1 MQTTEQTGKIVAI
14 AVATS
19 LLLSTVA
26 LVWAQS
32 PAPKF
37 QIIHREKIQ
46 REMVWFNGREGDF
59 EYKPFL
65 KEGRVYISLLDLM
78 RHIGGKLLT
87 GPPKNLIELERNK
100 TLVRVLPGEHY
111 VLVNGVKTDVE
122 RVPIKRGSAMYVPLR
137 FYCNLFG
144 ISVEWNRVEQ
154 RAYVNFGTE

>member
-1 MQTTEQTGKIVAI
+1 LCYTA
-14 AVATS
+14 S

-32 PAPKF
+32 SAPDF

-65 KEGRVYISLLDLM
+65 KEGRVYVTLLDLM
-78 RHIGGKLLT
+78 RHIGGRLLT

-122 RVPIKRGSAMYVPLR
+122 RAPIKRGAAMYVPLR

-144 ISVEWNRVEQ
+144 IAVDWNRIEY
-154 RAYVNFGTE
+154 RAYVSFSTE